1 MKEKMLLEYLKQNC
15 TGRENTR
22 KSIVIE
28 RALNIR
34 RKELQKLVNRMRQ
47 EGIPI
52 GSSKDGYFYAE
63 TAGEVYST
71 IRQLRDMQ
79 YGLEKAIKGLE
90 RGLDS
95 FGFHKDGG
103 SAW

>member
-1 MKEKMLLEYLKQNC
+1 MKEEMLLEYLQQNC

-79 YGLEKAIKGLE
+79 NGLEKAIKGLE
-90 RGLDS
+90 RCLDS
-95 FGFHKDGG
+95 FEIHKGGG